1 MMLSPNFSL
10 AELTISEFAAHMEID
25 NTPGPAAL
33 ANLHRLAIALEKV
46 RAWLGRPVIIR
57 SGYRSP
63 GVNKGV
69 GGARKSAHLTGLAA
83 DYPLFEHLELKRVV
97 CDQRQRAAGVGIH
110 SGSQFCL
117 SLAKSQPFALA
128 VAQQR
133 FLLFVQFSQQ
143 GPVQRIEPLI
153 HFFYAPGK
161 TKADAG
167 SGSI

>member
-69 GGARKSAHLTGLAA
+69 GGARKSAHLIGLAA
-83 DYPLFEHLELKRVV
+83 DRHLKGVAARSGRALRMSGIVY
-97 CDQRQRAAGVGIH
+97 DQLIAERGTW
-110 SGSQFCL
+110 
-117 SLAKSQPFALA
+117 
-128 VAQQR
+128 
-133 FLLFVQFSQQ
+133 
-143 GPVQRIEPLI
+143 I
-153 HFFYAPGK
+153 HFAISDNPRHQALVFDGVRYSEVA
-161 TKADAG
+161 
-167 SGSI
+167 

>member
-33 ANLHRLAIALEKV
+33 ANLQRLAIALEKV

-83 DYPLFEHLELKRVV
+83 DFICPSYGKVIDVFEALRMSGIVY
-97 CDQRQRAAGVGIH
+97 DQLIAERGTW
-110 SGSQFCL
+110 
-117 SLAKSQPFALA
+117 
-128 VAQQR
+128 
-133 FLLFVQFSQQ
+133 
-143 GPVQRIEPLI
+143 I
-153 HFFYAPGK
+153 HFAISDNPRHQALVFDGVRYSEVA
-161 TKADAG
+161 
-167 SGSI
+167 